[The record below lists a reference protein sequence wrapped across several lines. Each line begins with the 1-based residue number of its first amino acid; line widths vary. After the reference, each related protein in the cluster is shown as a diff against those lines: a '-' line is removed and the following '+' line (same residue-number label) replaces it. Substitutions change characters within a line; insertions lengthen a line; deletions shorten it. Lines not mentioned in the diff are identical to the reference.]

1 MSRSPSIS
9 VQGSSAAVPL
19 TAPTVKREVGGAG
32 RRPVVGVIGNAT
44 VIGDSYQTFAGGRMN
59 AEAIAH
65 VSGCLPL
72 VIPSDPSFVCV
83 EDLMECCD
91 GFLLTGGRANV
102 HPEEYSED
110 ETEAHGTFDRA
121 RDGITLPLIRACV
134 ESGQPFIGVC
144 RGFQEVAVAMGSSL
158 YPEIRD
164 LPGRMNHRMPPDGTI
179 EEKFALR
186 HVVSLRPNG
195 PFAKLFGA
203 REVMTNS
210 LHGQGI
216 KEPGE
221 RVVMDG
227 FAPDGTPEAIYVD
240 GAPGFT
246 LSVQWHPEYN
256 AANDPVSRPL
266 FEAFGDAVRAWAE
279 HRRPAALQCAG

>member
-1 MSRSPSIS
+1 MSRSATLSVPSTPDALAAPG
-9 VQGSSAAVPL
+9 VSS
-19 TAPTVKREVGGAG
+19 GGGGG
-32 RRPVVGVIGNAT
+32 RRPVVGIIGNTTLLNDQYEAFT
-44 VIGDSYQTFAGGRMN
+44 GGKMN

-65 VSGCLPL
+65 VSDCLPL

-83 EDLMECCD
+83 EDLMEICD

-102 HPEEYSED
+102 HPEEYRET
-110 ETEAHGTFDRA
+110 ETEAHGAFDRA
-121 RDGITLPLIRACV
+121 RDGITLPLVRACV
-134 ESGQPFIGVC
+134 ESGQPFFGVC

-158 YPEIRD
+158 HPEIRD

-186 HVVSLRPNG
+186 HVVSCRSDG
-195 PFAKLFGA
+195 PFHKLFGA
-203 REVMTNS
+203 REVLTNT

-216 KEPGE
+216 NEPGA
-221 RVVMDG
+221 RVVLDG
-227 FAPDGTPEAIYVD
+227 FAPDGTPEAIYIED
-240 GAPGFT
+240 APGFT

-266 FEAFGDAVRAWAE
+266 FEAFGDAVRAWAGQ
-279 HRRPAALQCAG
+279 RQPVSLPRAG